1 MNHETLEQ
9 QTAPESTRGLFDVPE
24 VRKYKDNIIRHLNY
38 IQVSSRNFSD
48 KRRTFHGLSAN
59 QFDSSNR
66 NRQPVSMMPSPRHQ
80 RSRSTINSEIVVS
93 SSKSTNSLLNNS
105 NNNNNKNRRSFVG
118 LHTLKE
124 EMTVDSLQDMINTL
138 KTLPP
143 IITPSPAATTS
154 SNSNLERRPSDENIF
169 SSREAALAEAEAK
182 LMGTFNRRDD
192 NNNSVK
198 KRASLQQLPVLNEN
212 GESFVM
218 DHNNLNKR
226 TSMNSKSLSLSL
238 NGGNGGGNGGNSDNR
253 KSTNRRSSRNF
264 DEWRNSMYL
273 ISCAFVFKIS
283 TFFI

>member
-1 MNHETLEQ
+1 
-9 QTAPESTRGLFDVPE
+9 
-24 VRKYKDNIIRHLNY
+24 
-38 IQVSSRNFSD
+38 
-48 KRRTFHGLSAN
+48 
-59 QFDSSNR
+59 
-66 NRQPVSMMPSPRHQ
+66 MMPSPRHQ

-105 NNNNNKNRRSFVG
+105 NSNNNKNRRSFVG

-124 EMTVDSLQDMINTL
+124 EMTVDSLQNMINTL

-143 IITPSPAATTS
+143 IIAPSPAATTS
-154 SNSNLERRPSDENIF
+154 SNSKLERRPSDENIF
-169 SSREAALAEAEAK
+169 LSREAALAEAEAK

-192 NNNSVK
+192 NNNSIK
-198 KRASLQQLPVLNEN
+198 KRASLQQLPVLSEN

-218 DHNNLNKR
+218 DNNNLNKR

-273 ISCAFVFKIS
+273 ISCVFA
-283 TFFI
+283 